1 MKSDL
6 SILIPTFND
15 VCKDTV
21 EVLQRQA
28 EKIDGLSYEIIVA
41 DDGSTDDKAKLKNQA
56 INLLPHCRYIVRE
69 ENVGRAA
76 IRNFLASEAAYD
88 WLLFL
93 DSGMS
98 IADDDFLLRYL
109 QSDADV
115 VCGGY
120 QVIDPFE
127 RTEGALNPLERTEGA
142 LNHLERTEG
151 ALNHLNR
158 DAVALPLRYRYEKA
172 AEEKLSKESRSA
184 APYQNF
190 HTSNFLM
197 ARSIYLAHPLDT
209 RFRRYGYEDVLMGK
223 QLQEAGI
230 AIEHIDNPV
239 LFDRFD
245 SNERFVEKTEEALQ
259 TLHDFREELTGYS
272 RMLDVAG
279 KLKKW
284 GLVRPYLFIYNRMKE
299 KWRSNLCGRAPSLLQ
314 FKLYKVGYFL
324 SL

>member
-1 MKSDL
+1 M
-6 SILIPTFND
+6 
-15 VCKDTV
+15 

-28 EKIDGLSYEIIVA
+28 EKIEGLSYEIIVA
-41 DDGSTDDKAKLKNQA
+41 DDGSTDDDAKLENKS
-56 INLLPHCRYIVRE
+56 INFLPHCRYIVRE
-69 ENVGRAA
+69 QNVGRAA
-76 IRNFLASEAAYD
+76 IRNFLASEATYN

-98 IADDDFLLRYL
+98 IRNEEFLLHYL

-120 QVIDPFE
+120 QVI
-127 RTEGALNPLERTEGA
+127 APLEPHS
-142 LNHLERTEG
+142 N
-151 ALNHLNR
+151 
-158 DAVALPLRYRYEKA
+158 LRYRYEKA
-172 AEEKLSKESRSA
+172 AEEQLSKESRSA

-223 QLQEAGI
+223 QLQEAGVT
-230 AIEHIDNPV
+230 IEHIDNPV
-239 LFDRFD
+239 LFDHFD

-259 TLHDFREELTGYS
+259 TLHDFREELAGYS

-284 GLVRPYLFIYNRMKE
+284 GLVRPYRFIYNRMKE
-299 KWRSNLCGRAPSLLQ
+299 KWRSNLCGHAPSLLQ
-314 FKLYKVGYFL
+314 FKLYKVGYYL

>member
-1 MKSDL
+1 MKQEL

-41 DDGSTDDKAKLKNQA
+41 DDGSTDDDSKLKNQS

-69 ENVGRAA
+69 QNVGRAA
-76 IRNFLASEAAYD
+76 IRNFLASEAAYN

-98 IADDDFLLRYL
+98 IGDDEFLFSYL

-120 QVIDPFE
+120 QV
-127 RTEGALNPLERTEGA
+127 TAPLEPLT
-142 LNHLERTEG
+142 N
-151 ALNHLNR
+151 
-158 DAVALPLRYRYEKA
+158 LRYRYEKA
-172 AEEKLSKESRSA
+172 AEEQLSKENRSA
-184 APYQNF
+184 APYQKF

-223 QLQEAGI
+223 QLQEAGVT
-230 AIEHIDNPV
+230 IEHTDNPV

-245 SNERFVEKTEEALQ
+245 SNGRFVEKTEEALQ
-259 TLHDFREELTGYS
+259 TLHDFREELVGYS

-284 GLVRPYLFIYNRMKE
+284 SLVRPYLFIYNRLKE
-299 KWRSNLCGRAPSLLQ
+299 KWRSNLCGHAPSLLL
-314 FKLYKVGYFL
+314 FKFYKVGYYL

>member
-1 MKSDL
+1 M
-6 SILIPTFND
+6 N
-15 VCKDTV
+15 
-21 EVLQRQA
+21 R
-28 EKIDGLSYEIIVA
+28 
-41 DDGSTDDKAKLKNQA
+41 DK
-56 INLLPHCRYIVRE
+56 V
-69 ENVGRAA
+69 
-76 IRNFLASEAAYD
+76 
-88 WLLFL
+88 
-93 DSGMS
+93 
-98 IADDDFLLRYL
+98 
-109 QSDADV
+109 
-115 VCGGY
+115 
-120 QVIDPFE
+120 
-127 RTEGALNPLERTEGA
+127 ALNPLS
-142 LNHLERTEG
+142 N
-151 ALNHLNR
+151 
-158 DAVALPLRYRYEKA
+158 LRYRYEKA

-279 KLKKW
+279 KLKRW

-314 FKLYKVGYFL
+314 FKLYKVGYYL

>member
-1 MKSDL
+1 MKQEI

-28 EKIDGLSYEIIVA
+28 EKIDGLLYEIIVA
-41 DDGSTDDKAKLKNQA
+41 DDGSTDDDAKLENQS
-56 INLLPHCRYIVRE
+56 INHLPHCRYIVRE
-69 ENVGRAA
+69 QNVGRAA
-76 IRNFLASEAAYD
+76 IRNFLASEATYN

-98 IADDDFLLRYL
+98 IGDEGFLLRYM

-120 QVIDPFE
+120 QVIE
-127 RTEGALNPLERTEGA
+127 PLESHS
-142 LNHLERTEG
+142 N
-151 ALNHLNR
+151 
-158 DAVALPLRYRYEKA
+158 LRYLYEKA
-172 AEEKLSKESRSA
+172 AEEQLSKESRSA

-223 QLQEAGI
+223 QLQEAGVTI
-230 AIEHIDNPV
+230 GHIDNPV

-279 KLKKW
+279 KLEKW

-299 KWRSNLCGRAPSLLQ
+299 KWRSNLCGHAPSLLQ
-314 FKLYKVGYFL
+314 FKLYKVGYYL

>member
-1 MKSDL
+1 M
-6 SILIPTFND
+6 PTFND

-41 DDGSTDDKAKLKNQA
+41 DDGSTDDDAKLKNQA
-56 INLLPHCRYIVRE
+56 INLLPHCRYIERE

-76 IRNFLASEAAYD
+76 IRNFLASVAAYD

-120 QVIDPFE
+120 QVIEPKVIDRSSAVTRSVVHESAREITFE
-127 RTEGALNPLERTEGA
+127 RDAV
-142 LNHLERTEG
+142 

-158 DAVALPLRYRYEKA
+158 DAVALNPLSNLRYRYEKA

-299 KWRSNLCGRAPSLLQ
+299 NWRSNLCGRAPSLLQ
-314 FKLYKVGYFL
+314 FKLYKVGYYL